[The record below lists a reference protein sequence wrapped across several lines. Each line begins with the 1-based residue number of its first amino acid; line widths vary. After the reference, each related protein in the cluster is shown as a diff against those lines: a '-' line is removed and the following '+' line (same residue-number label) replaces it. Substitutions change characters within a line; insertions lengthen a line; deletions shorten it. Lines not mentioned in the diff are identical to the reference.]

1 MTPLDCLGSKAR
13 KAEASEGTPLI
24 GSQAKHRLHVAH
36 QVVLFSFVA
45 MMAMHVTMKL
55 LLQSPVGHDKLE
67 DSVALQKVLL
77 AASSSGT
84 LHIEKPSK
92 ARGGRFSPMKV
103 KVAAS
108 IGFGTVT
115 STDNH
120 TAQPGR
126 TAIKLTEDRLNMP
139 KDGLIMPHPRVTDPE
154 KLQPDPLLAYAVK
167 VQPGQSNYA
176 SCDGIY
182 IMAAGQ
188 DYELNGKPFY
198 VNIQRDRFLAWTG
211 SLWEMTALEYLPQ
224 IIKNHSMHGFTTGS
238 FGGYHAGAPGAM
250 TPDAGDWGDYSVSAR
265 HVTLEQRLSLP
276 IVGSTSTKFIPSP
289 LHSNDSGHFKK
300 YLFTAMPN
308 GNNYAS
314 CDGVYSMADGDDFEL
329 NGRPYFVYLAKNRF
343 LAWTGGTWEIT
354 STEYLQAIKQHH
366 QIHGWWPGTFGGFH
380 AGGGD
385 WPDNGT
391 WTSYV
396 VTGKEPVP
404 HRPHGV

>member
-1 MTPLDCLGSKAR
+1 MTPLDCLRSKAG

-24 GSQAKHRLHVAH
+24 GTQAKHRLHVAH
-36 QVVLFSFVA
+36 QVVFFSFVA
-45 MMAMHVTMKL
+45 MMAMHVSMKL

-77 AASSSGT
+77 AATFTSS

-92 ARGGRFSPMKV
+92 ARGARLTPLKA
-103 KVAAS
+103 KAAAS
-108 IGFGTVT
+108 MGFGNVMPR
-115 STDNH
+115 DNH
-120 TAQPGR
+120 TAEPGL
-126 TAIKLTEDRLNMP
+126 TAAKLTEDRLNVP
-139 KDGLIMPHPRVTDPE
+139 ENGVNLPYPLVSDPE
-154 KLQPDPLLAYAVK
+154 KSQPDPLLAYEFK
-167 VQPGQSNYA
+167 LQPGKSNYA
-176 SCDGIY
+176 SCEGIY

-188 DYELNGKPFY
+188 YYELNGKPYY

-238 FGGYHAGAPGAM
+238 FGGYHAGAPDAM
-250 TPDAGDWGDYSVSAR
+250 TPDAGAWKDYSVNAK
-265 HVTLEQRLSLP
+265 HVTLAQRASVP
-276 IVGSTSTKFIPSP
+276 IIGSASTSFLSDPV
-289 LHSNDSGHFKK
+289 HSNDSGRFKK

-308 GNNYAS
+308 GNYAS
-314 CDGVYSMADGDDFEL
+314 CDGVYTMADGEDFEL
-329 NGRPYFVYLAKNRF
+329 NGRPYFVCVAKNRF
-343 LAWTGGTWEIT
+343 LAWNGATWEIT

-391 WTSYV
+391 WASYV

-404 HRPHGV
+404 HGV